1 MVSTQFLKYHRNTC
15 NTRKHQGTDKD
26 KENALMETQTPQI
39 LHKLTGVIAR
49 TGLSRSAIYREIYS
63 ESNTKGRL
71 KVVRIGRAVR
81 VREQDLNDFINA
93 LAS

>member
-1 MVSTQFLKYHRNTC
+1 
-15 NTRKHQGTDKD
+15 
-26 KENALMETQTPQI
+26 METSLPPT
-39 LHKLTGVIAR
+39 LHKLASVSAR
-49 TGLSRSAIYREIYS
+49 TGLSRSALYREIKS
-63 ESNTKGRL
+63 EANPEGRL

>member
-1 MVSTQFLKYHRNTC
+1 
-15 NTRKHQGTDKD
+15 
-26 KENALMETQTPQI
+26 MESQAPQT
-39 LHKLTGVIAR
+39 LHKLAGVIAR
-49 TGLSRSAIYREIYS
+49 TGLSRSAIYREIHS
-63 ESNTKGRL
+63 DTNRSGRL